1 MWQRPEPD
9 PCVLADAQPDSTIDG
24 TIGGSVTSAAQS
36 IRSAGRPTA
45 SPCTIMRSAQQQRLA
60 FERDALPLDA
70 AADAELKKIGIV

>member
-9 PCVLADAQPDSTIDG
+9 PCVLADAQP
-24 TIGGSVTSAAQS
+24 GGRVNSAAQS

-45 SPCTIMRSAQQQRLA
+45 SPCTIMRSAQQQRVA